1 MKRADIDIGH
11 IPDNVRVIVTDELPD
26 TIHGCIAQ
34 VEQEQFLILIN
45 GNDSEARQRESLEHE
60 LWHYYNDDFNSGKT
74 VNEIESIAHS
84 QSASSG

>member
-1 MKRADIDIGH
+1 MAEIDTST

-34 VEQEQFLILIN
+34 VEQREFLILIN
-45 GNDSEARQRESLEHE
+45 GNDSDERQRKSLEHE
-60 LWHYYNDDFNSGKT
+60 LWHYYNGDYDSGKT
-74 VNEIESIAHS
+74 VDEIESIAHS